1 MPDKDR
7 KHDNR
12 EVNRAQEDF
21 RDTRQDKRSG
31 DASKHDVRE
40 AKEEVRDEKQEK
52 RKGKN
57 D

>member
-1 MPDKDR
+1 MPDK
-7 KHDNR
+7 HENR
-12 EVNRAQEDF
+12 EVNRAQEEF

-52 RKGKN
+52 RKGNNKN